1 MFTVDEIR
9 NFLTAVID
17 PELNVNIV
25 DLGLIYDI
33 TIEEGNVKVVMTLTT
48 PGCPL
53 HTMMTNGVR
62 SALSGV
68 EGIKNVEVE
77 VVWSPPWS
85 PAMMSDRA
93 KEQLGAY

>member
-1 MFTVDEIR
+1 MLTIDEIR
-9 NFLTAVID
+9 HLLTAVID

-33 TIEEGNVKVVMTLTT
+33 INNDGEVKVVMTLTT

-62 SALSGV
+62 SALTGV
-68 EGIKNVEVE
+68 EGIKSVEVE
-77 VVWSPPWS
+77 VVWSPPWT
-85 PAMMSDRA
+85 PAMMSESA